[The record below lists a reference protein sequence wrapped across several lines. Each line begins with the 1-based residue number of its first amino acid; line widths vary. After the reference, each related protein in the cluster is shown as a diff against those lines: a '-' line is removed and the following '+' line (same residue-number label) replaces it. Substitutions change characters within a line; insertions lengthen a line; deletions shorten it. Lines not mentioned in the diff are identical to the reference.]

1 MDSEMNGG
9 GMQESWGVNNN
20 QMIWIGVAVGAAI
33 GIGIALTRRRKSRWD
48 MARDMGRR
56 VADHSPDLADA
67 TKELVERVRVIY
79 EEGRKV
85 VEDAGHLWEQ
95 GRKLVGV

>member
-9 GMQESWGVNNN
+9 GIQENWGVNNN

-33 GIGIALTRRRKSRWD
+33 GIGIALSRRKKTRWD
-48 MARDMGRR
+48 TAREMTRR
-56 VADHSPDLADA
+56 VADHSSDLADS
-67 TKELVERVRVIY
+67 TKDLVERVRVIY

-85 VEDAGHLWEQ
+85 VEEAGHLWEH